1 MSIMGRSVYSLVL
14 IDDVVDAIDKIAYEK
29 KTSRSNLINQI
40 LAEYCSYSTP
50 EMRMRDI
57 FEGVEQMMSDW
68 ESFQVQLQPSDA
80 MISIRSALRY
90 RYKPT
95 IRYMLELYRTCGPT
109 VGELRVSMR
118 TQSRQLIE
126 ILNDFFDFW
135 FAMENKYIGSLFPHG
150 EVFCEITPGK
160 YARQFLLPQDSARQT
175 NEAIAAAISD
185 YIHVFDTCMKLYFAH
200 LDEPEKALAALE
212 KKYLQ
217 YRKNSV
223 MI

>member
-14 IDDVVDAIDKIAYEK
+14 INDVVAAIDKIAYEK

-57 FEGVEQMMSDW
+57 FEGVEQMMADW

-95 IRYMLELYRTCGPT
+95 IRYTLELYRTCGPT

-135 FAMENKYIGSLFPHG
+135 FALENKYIGSLFPYG
-150 EVFCEITPGK
+150 EVICEITPGK
-160 YARQFLLPQDSARQT
+160 CARQFLLPQDSARQT

-185 YIHVFDTCMKLYFAH
+185 YIHVFDTCIKLYFAH

>member
-1 MSIMGRSVYSLVL
+1 MERSVYSLVL
-14 IDDVVDAIDKIAYEK
+14 IDEVVDAIDKIAYEK

-57 FEGVEQMMSDW
+57 FESVEQTMSDW

-95 IRYMLELYRTCGPT
+95 IRYMLELYRTCEPT

-118 TQSRQLIE
+118 TQSSQLIA

-135 FAMENKYIGSLFPHG
+135 FTLENKYIGSLFPHG
-150 EVFCEITPGK
+150 KVFCEITPGRC
-160 YARQFLLPQDSARQT
+160 ARQFLLPQDSARHT

-185 YIHVFDTCMKLYFAH
+185 YIHVFDTCMKLYFSH
-200 LDEPEKALAALE
+200 LDEPGNALAALE
-212 KKYLQ
+212 KKYIQ
-217 YRKNSV
+217 YIKSSV
-223 MI
+223 II